1 MAKKWVYKYG
11 EHTIKV
17 VKKGLK
23 GSELYVDDVL
33 KDQAKKMEMIDRLSA
48 ELDTGETFYATLD
61 GLFST
66 NCFLVVG
73 KQQEPVSVA

>member
-1 MAKKWVYKYG
+1 M
-11 EHTIKV
+11 
-17 VKKGLK
+17 
-23 GSELYVDDVL
+23 YVDDVL